1 MFDGEIAAGVGF
13 ILLGLGLFGLGCC
26 REARLRMDSMY
37 DARPFETD
45 GVATSSL
52 PHGQFGAVWE
62 NVKRGWQLN
71 RQDRAPTVTVVEVTS
86 TGSSTTTSVSGG
98 GATVKEWAGGV
109 VVQPNSQQ
117 GGFERPLTAT
127 IPLGLNSSFHLSKDG
142 FVEVKE
148 RCCLVKTRSLT
159 WTDNIRW
166 VRMPSSSA
174 CNCCSTVQIGT
185 HAGEH
190 LEAPMDGMNS
200 TALTN
205 ALKRALLTRPSAK
218 LQGSINKFAACGP
231 RADCT
236 CPRLT
241 LEVDNDYVV
250 QTSQAS
256 CCCPGSSVLYRT
268 EDVMWVYS
276 EKSAKLWCLGVCSLI
291 TILLLFI
298 AVCTALALFES
309 QGLRIQLVAGI
320 VIVAPILV
328 LVGNCF
334 GFISFSAICSLC
346 YKFTVVTFGTP
357 GSASAFLVFP
367 SPPPFFILPRL
378 FYLHTLTLSHP
389 HTFIRRGR
397 GRGGQARPLLLLP
410 LVLLPPPGIF
420 SFSQEQAVQGQDR
433 LSEDIQLR

>member
-1 MFDGEIAAGVGF
+1 
-13 ILLGLGLFGLGCC
+13 
-26 REARLRMDSMY
+26 MDSMY

-45 GVATSSL
+45 GIATSSL
-52 PHGQFGAVWE
+52 PHGQFNAVWE

-71 RQDRAPTVTVVEVTS
+71 RQGPAPTVTVVEVTS

-109 VVQPNSQQ
+109 VVQPNSQ
-117 GGFERPLTAT
+117 GVFEKPLTST
-127 IPLGLNSSFHLSKDG
+127 IPLGLNSSFHISKDG

-159 WTDNIRW
+159 WADNIRW

-174 CNCCSTVQIGT
+174 CNCCSSVQIGT

-190 LEAPMDGMNS
+190 LEAPMDGMNA

-205 ALKRALLTRPSAK
+205 ALKRVLLNRPSAK
-218 LQGSINKFAACGP
+218 LQGAINKFAACGP
-231 RADCT
+231 RPDCT

-241 LEVDNDYVV
+241 LEVDNDFVV

-276 EKSAKLWCLGVCSLI
+276 EKSAKLWCLGICSLI

-298 AVCTALALFES
+298 AVCTALALAAT
-309 QGLRIQLVAGI
+309 LRFQLVAGV
-320 VIVAPILV
+320 VIVSPILI

-357 GSASAFLVFP
+357 GSASALFFCPFISIASFLHLCYNFLLTL
-367 SPPPFFILPRL
+367 ILT
-378 FYLHTLTLSHP
+378 HTLYQAWK
-389 HTFIRRGR
+389 RE
-397 GRGGQARPLLLLP
+397 GGTSQAPAAFSFGAAASPWHFFFFSRTGCAGARPP
-410 LVLLPPPGIF
+410 L
-420 SFSQEQAVQGQDR
+420 
-433 LSEDIQLR
+433 